1 MVQLQKK
8 IGNKLNLE
16 KCHLWRAKVQYLGH
30 EISKDGIGMIP
41 EYVEKILKWTLPRKG
56 KDLMSF
62 LGFCGYYQ
70 RSIVKYGR
78 LTAGLQELK
87 TQEGDLKWTIKLRAD
102 FEDLKQCFSE
112 YPVRSFPRYDLK
124 EPFLLDCDFS
134 AINMAAVLSQVQD
147 GTETDRLCSKK
158 M

>member
-1 MVQLQKK
+1 
-8 IGNKLNLE
+8 
-16 KCHLWRAKVQYLGH
+16 
-30 EISKDGIGMIP
+30 MIP
-41 EYVEKILKWTLPRKG
+41 EYVEKILKWTLPVNG

-87 TQEGDLKWTIKLRAD
+87 TQEGDLKWTIKLHAD

-112 YPVRSFPRYDLK
+112 L
-124 EPFLLDCDFS
+124 E
-134 AINMAAVLSQVQD
+134 
-147 GTETDRLCSKK
+147 
-158 M
+158 